1 MSKSAIYM
9 ASASSSAVAVG
20 ETVPLG
26 STVRRFGCNA
36 VGNGDA
42 VSLRGAGYY
51 LVSFNA
57 TVAPTAAGTATVTM
71 LRDGQPVQGAS
82 SSVTAGAAGAP
93 QTASIT
99 AVVREFGCACDASSQ
114 LRFELSGADSMVS
127 GAAVSVVKL

>member
-26 STVRRFGCNA
+26 STVRRFGCNLM
-36 VGNGDA
+36 GNGDA
-42 VSLRGAGYY
+42 VTLRGAGYY

-57 TVAPTAAGTATVTM
+57 TLAPTAAGTATVT
-71 LRDGQPVQGAS
+71 LQRDGQPVQGAS
-82 SSVTAGAAGAP
+82 ASVTATAAAQP
-93 QTASIT
+93 QTASFT
-99 AVVREFGCACDASSQ
+99 AIVREFGCACDTSSQ
-114 LRFELSGADSMVS
+114 LRVVLSGADSMAS

>member
-36 VGNGDA
+36 IGNGDA

-57 TVAPTAAGTATVTM
+57 TIAPTAAGTAVATLV
-71 LRDGQPVQGAS
+71 RDSAPVQGAVA
-82 SSVTAGAAGAP
+82 SVTATAAAQP
-93 QTASIT
+93 QTVGFT
-99 AVVREFGCACDASSQ
+99 AVVREFCGAEQSNLPVQ
-114 LRFELSGADSMVS
+114 LSGADSVVS
-127 GAAVSVVKL
+127 NAAMSVVKL

>member
-26 STVRRFGCNA
+26 STVRRFGCNLM
-36 VGNGDA
+36 GNGDA
-42 VSLRGAGYY
+42 VTLRGAGYY

-57 TVAPTAAGTATVTM
+57 TVAPTAAGTATVTL

-82 SSVTAGAAGAP
+82 SSVTAGAANAP
-93 QTASIT
+93 QTASLT
-99 AVVREFGCACDASSQ
+99 AVVREFGCACDGTSQ
-114 LRFELSGADSMVS
+114 LRVEMSGADSMVS
-127 GAAVSVVKL
+127 GAAISVVKL